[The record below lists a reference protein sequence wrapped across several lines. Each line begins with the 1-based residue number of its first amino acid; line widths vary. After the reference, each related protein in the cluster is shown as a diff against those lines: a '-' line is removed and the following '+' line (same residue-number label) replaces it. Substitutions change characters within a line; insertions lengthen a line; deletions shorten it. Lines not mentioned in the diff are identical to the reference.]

1 MSDKQLNH
9 QRGLTM
15 ISWMIVIAIAL
26 FFVLIGMKM
35 VPTYIENY
43 SIKEVL
49 ASVKQDRTLRKA
61 SRRELEKM
69 ILRRF
74 KINSVYDFRKEDLK
88 FTKEKQGLR
97 VGVEYEVRK
106 PVVANVFIVMA
117 FKDSVLLDR
126 IDQ

>member
-1 MSDKQLNH
+1 MSDKLLTH
-9 QRGLTM
+9 QRGMTM
-15 ISWMIVIAIAL
+15 ISWMLVIAIAL
-26 FFVLIGMKM
+26 FFLMIGMKM

-49 ASVKQDRTLRKA
+49 TSVQQDRSLRKA
-61 SRRELEKM
+61 SRAELQKI

-74 KINSVYDFRKEDLK
+74 KINSVYDFRKEDLS

-97 VGVEYEVRK
+97 VGVDYEVRK
-106 PVVANVFIVMA
+106 PVVANVFVVMA

-126 IDQ
+126 